1 MQSILEQTVKTLHE
15 VNEQV
20 EAEQQYTILD
30 GLKLLSDDPFRNAVL
45 KKVSDPYLLEWWARD
60 FGSWHRQY
68 RAEALT
74 PVQTRLSYYSS
85 SKRARAIL
93 GQRRSTIDLR
103 DTILQGGIL
112 LVSTAQGAVGR
123 DVSALVGASLL
134 NLVDSVIRE
143 QESVSLGQRRGALV
157 VVDEM
162 QSMPGVDYESML
174 SELGKFGA
182 SFVLATQSLAKLD
195 DLSRTMRDTLL
206 ANVGCLAVFQ
216 VAGSDARQLVWE
228 LGKERVTED
237 DITSLPVHHCYVRAT
252 VGKERMPAFSMMVRK
267 PEEGDPETAARI
279 REAATA
285 YTVSA
290 RQADY
295 ADADGH
301 RKVGDYRKGIEDL
314 KTAKQED
321 QREAERDAV
330 RRKQTS
336 KRRADAADAGRGGT
350 AGAADEEEEAVE

>member
-1 MQSILEQTVKTLHE
+1 
-15 VNEQV
+15 
-20 EAEQQYTILD
+20 
-30 GLKLLSDDPFRNAVL
+30 
-45 KKVSDPYLLEWWARD
+45 
-60 FGSWHRQY
+60 
-68 RAEALT
+68 
-74 PVQTRLSYYSS
+74 
-85 SKRARAIL
+85 
-93 GQRRSTIDLR
+93 
-103 DTILQGGIL
+103 
-112 LVSTAQGAVGR
+112 
-123 DVSALVGASLL
+123 
-134 NLVDSVIRE
+134 
-143 QESVSLGQRRGALV
+143 
-157 VVDEM
+157 
-162 QSMPGVDYESML
+162 
-174 SELGKFGA
+174 
-182 SFVLATQSLAKLD
+182 
-195 DLSRTMRDTLL
+195 MRDTLL

-216 VAGSDARQLVWE
+216 VSGSDARHLVWE

-314 KTAKQED
+314 ETAKQED
-321 QREAERDAV
+321 QRESERDPA

-336 KRRADAADAGRGGT
+336 KRRADAADAGG
-350 AGAADEEEEAVE
+350 DEGEEAVE